1 MEFIYDLKI
10 ATRKTVKPGGK
21 CSGDFH
27 AKLALIIKLIW

>member
-10 ATRKTVKPGGK
+10 AMRKTAEQGGK

-27 AKLALIIKLIW
+27 VKLALIIKPIW

>member
-10 ATRKTVKPGGK
+10 ATRKTVEPGGK

-27 AKLALIIKLIW
+27 AKLALIIKRIW